1 MSLLEHQRE
10 VLIMIGNKRGM
21 AFLIAIALLLASCLP
36 LYEMLIQSAWEVD
49 EYYKNGEEATQS
61 FYLVF
66 GDYVITFHPDG
77 YFTETYLLSNILPIT
92 NSGTWEFSTN
102 GRQLSLADQSSTR
115 TFDVKSL
122 TQTEMRLYRVLG
134 EGGYEELVL
143 EPKMEG

>member
-1 MSLLEHQRE
+1 MVSKKLTM
-10 VLIMIGNKRGM
+10 V
-21 AFLIAIALLLASCLP
+21 FLMGAALLLVSCLP
-36 LYEMLIQSAWEVD
+36 LYEMWIQGAWEID
-49 EYYKNGEEATQS
+49 EYYKNGVEKTPS